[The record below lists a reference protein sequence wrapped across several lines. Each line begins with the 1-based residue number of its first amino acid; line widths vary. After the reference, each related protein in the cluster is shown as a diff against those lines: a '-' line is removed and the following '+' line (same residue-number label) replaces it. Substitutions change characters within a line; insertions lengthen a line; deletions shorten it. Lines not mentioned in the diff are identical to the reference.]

1 MNKNV
6 ITKMYAESDK
16 VELSEVK
23 VEMAI
28 SDKLKT
34 ELKNY
39 SALISKY
46 GNTLNDYYS
55 PIRQIEKLINEVKGY
70 VSDATKIAQ
79 DLRKQEDIVSSELD
93 IVTKKIKQAKD
104 DLGINID
111 INDVV
116 DLSSLES
123 SNKLSSEIQSDADLF
138 IKYSNSLPNLR
149 AIK

>member
-1 MNKNV
+1 MKKEV
-6 ITKMYAESDK
+6 LEKMYSGV
-16 VELSEVK
+16 VELSEIP
-23 VEMAI
+23 VELAI
-28 SDKLKT
+28 SDKLKV

-55 PIRQIEKLINEVKGY
+55 PIRQIEKLINEVKGS
-70 VSDATKIAQ
+70 VSDTKKIAQ

-138 IKYSNSLPNLR
+138 IKYSNALPNLS